1 LAATDWTAIVGHTKA
16 LVGPHTKGRW
26 VREGRL
32 KKDHTTEKEKKA
44 VGLFPGENKEV
55 AHGGFKE
62 LKFLSNFV
70 NIFQI

>member
-1 LAATDWTAIVGHTKA
+1 MVGHTKA

-32 KKDHTTEKEKKA
+32 KKDHIVEKEKKA

-62 LKFLSNFV
+62 
-70 NIFQI
+70 